1 MPLTLTVKRGEMYLA
16 DLNETIGSEQSG
28 VRPVLVIQND
38 VGNHYSPTVVVA
50 AISGQPK
57 KTSQPTHYLLPPGN
71 GLEMPSMVLLE
82 QIRTIDKTRLKEYIG
97 RIDEADRKG
106 IDRCIAVSMGIYT

>member
-1 MPLTLTVKRGEMYLA
+1 MPLMLTVKRGEMYLA
-16 DLNETIGSEQSG
+16 DLNEAIGSEQSG

-38 VGNHYSPTVVVA
+38 IGNHHSPTVVVA

-57 KTSQPTHYLLPPGN
+57 KTGQPTHYLLPPG
-71 GLEMPSMVLLE
+71 
-82 QIRTIDKTRLKEYIG
+82 TIDKTRLKEYIG

-106 IDRCIAVSMGIYT
+106 IDRCIAVSVGIY